1 MPEPIIKLENVWK
14 IYQLGK
20 IEVPALKGVSLDINP
35 GSFVSIMGTSGSG
48 KSTLL
53 NLIGALDVPTKGKIF
68 LKGKDISKLSEDE
81 LAQLRGK
88 TIGFIFQEFNLL
100 PNLKTIENVT
110 LPMIFQGVS
119 EVEREKKAKEILTMV
134 GLENRIYHQPAELSG
149 GERQRVAIARAF
161 ANDPELVIADEPTG
175 NLDSSTGNKIM
186 EILTDFH
193 KKEGKTIVVVTH
205 DPQIANYSR
214 EVINIKDG
222 EIVANHQIGK
232 EVLWKNQNIS
242 K

>member
-81 LAQLRGK
+81 LAQLRGR